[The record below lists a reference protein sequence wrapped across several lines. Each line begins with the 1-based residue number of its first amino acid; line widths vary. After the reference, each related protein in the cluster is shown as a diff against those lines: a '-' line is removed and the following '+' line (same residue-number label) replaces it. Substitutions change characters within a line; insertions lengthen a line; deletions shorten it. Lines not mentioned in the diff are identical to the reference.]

1 MTDFDKLANSESMDD
16 KIKAASDPKCP
27 AKIIDQIIMDTEI
40 SWDGPKG
47 EELMGVTAANPN
59 TESGHLSNCW
69 TATSIE
75 SHRLSIL
82 KNPNCPEELM
92 DKGFD
97 SDKIDRKIAV
107 LGNPSVV
114 MGEWLLKIIVD
125 EPFGSKLIKAI
136 SDRSDLKD
144 YKIKVEHKESVDK
157 IDNLL
162 LSDNFETGMELL
174 NTLDDPELTKGTV
187 RHLVNYKVG
196 LAENHEQWSES
207 DIETIIKKNG
217 YSKGDAAGPELFY
230 KIAIHS
236 KTPEA
241 WLEDFA
247 LAGYHDEDTIFELAL
262 NCKYE
267 SLINELFFHKATL
280 KNKAWI
286 WKKDHLKAAIIQNK
300 NCPKGLLLYL
310 RKEHVGT
317 EFIDEILDYI
327 HGVAVELDKKT
338 VEILKFKSD
347 VADLMNKHANESHDV
362 WIKKSKLSSDDL
374 GKEYFEAIYND
385 KNSKIRLAVAKNK
398 FTPENI
404 ITEMIDDD
412 DIFVQLAVLSH
423 PNCSEKILKTASED
437 NKNYLSSRVRKAVAL
452 NPKCS
457 KAIVDKLLKDEYR
470 WVRRAAASHLKIDKA
485 EIAKL
490 SKSGDRYVL
499 QGLASNPNCPK
510 AESNSIND
518 LLSDQEKYPIETNE
532 YTISAPNGLSIVEHK
547 AGYVDFEDM
556 VECVME
562 GEEWSDY
569 VWSDWYNYDDLVA
582 NYGPVSFV
590 EIVEFPDGSSS
601 SLEFEDNTKPFE
613 IKVGDKTIF
622 EGREEAFL
630 SSTTSWEYGEF
641 EFSAITLENEFKIE
655 CLTAS
660 PDNEGENL
668 IYRHYDYEDDEYGE
682 SDYSEGELLTSETD
696 STDITLYVKSTEE
709 GIQYCEEFEF
719 IRDELIQ
726 SKFKLEYPYSDEDR
740 PKIRKWLEEN
750 YDTWW

>member
-144 YKIKVEHKESVDK
+144 YKIKAEHKESIDK

-162 LSDNFETGMELL
+162 LSDNFDTGMELL
-174 NTLDDPELTKGTV
+174 NTLDDADLLKGTV
-187 RHLVNYKVG
+187 HHLVNYKIG
-196 LAENHEQWSES
+196 LAENHDEWSEN

-217 YSKGDAAGPELFY
+217 YGKGDEAEPDLFY
-230 KIAIHS
+230 KISTHP
-236 KTPEA
+236 KTPEV

-247 LAGYHDEDTIFELAL
+247 LSGNHDDMAVYEIAL
-262 NCKYE
+262 KCRYE
-267 SLINELFFHKATL
+267 SLLYELY
-280 KNKAWI
+280 
-286 WKKDHLKAAIIQNK
+286 KDDTKSAVIQNK
-300 NCPKGLLLYL
+300 NFPKELLLKV
-310 RKEHVGT
+310 REENVGS
-317 EFIDEILDYI
+317 ELIDEYFNHI
-327 HGVAVELDKKT
+327 HGVVSSELDQKT
-338 VEILKFKSD
+338 VEILSFKSNI
-347 VADLMNKHANESHDV
+347 ADLMDKHSNESDDV
-362 WIKKSKLSSDDL
+362 WIKESKLSSDDL
-374 GKEYFEAIYND
+374 GEEYFEAIYND
-385 KNSKIRLAVAKNK
+385 KNSKIRLAVVNNP
-398 FTPENI
+398 FTTENI
-404 ITEMIDDD
+404 LIKLLDDSN
-412 DIFVQLAVLSH
+412 IHIQLAVLSH
-423 PNCSEKILKTASED
+423 PKCSKEILKNASEKNEQ
-437 NKNYLSSRVRKAVAL
+437 YLDSRLRKAVAL
-452 NPKCS
+452 NPNCS
-457 KAIVDKLLKDEYR
+457 KEIVDKLIKDDYR
-470 WVRRAAASHLKIDKA
+470 WVRRAAASHPNINKE
-485 EIAKL
+485 EITKL
-490 SKSGDRYVL
+490 IKSGDRYVL
-499 QGLASNPNCPK
+499 RGLAINPNCPE

-518 LLSDQEKYPIETNE
+518 LLSDEEKYPIEFNE
-532 YTISAPNGLSIVEHK
+532 YKISSPYGFTLVEHK
-547 AGYVDFEDM
+547 AGYVGFEDI
-556 VECVME
+556 VEGVME
-562 GEEWSDY
+562 GDEWSYY
-569 VWSDWYNYDDLVA
+569 VSSDWYNYDDLVA
-582 NYGPVSFV
+582 NYGPTTFV
-590 EIVEFPDGSSS
+590 EMVEFPDGSSC

-630 SSTTSWEYGEF
+630 SSTSSWESGDF
-641 EFSAITLENEFKIE
+641 EFSTITLQNEFKVE

-660 PDNEGENL
+660 PDEEGENV
-668 IYRHYDYEDDEYGE
+668 IYRHYDYEDDESGE
-682 SDYSEGELLTSETD
+682 SDFSEGELLTSDTN

-709 GIQYCEEFEF
+709 GIQYCEEFDF
-719 IRDELIQ
+719 IRESLASEL
-726 SKFKLEYPYSDEDR
+726 KLEEPYSDEDG